1 MKLSKVLLATMLAST
16 NVSLAQEH
24 TPLNH
29 QDSLNLS
36 NIKKNLSGVTADS
49 LFHEKVNKFYA
60 KRERKKKR
68 KTKSVYANKSKQKLD
83 KQKTIYHSQNNCPGC
98 GRG

>member
-1 MKLSKVLLATMLAST
+1 MKLSKVLLAAMLAST
-16 NVSLAQEH
+16 CVGLAQEH
-24 TPLNH
+24 TPLNN

-36 NIKKNLSGVTADS
+36 NIKKNLSEITADS

-60 KRERKKKR
+60 KKEKKKKR
-68 KTKSVYANKSKQKLD
+68 KTKLVYANIGNQELD